1 VINFFLSYKTR
12 DTTSHDITL
21 KDIQKANKILFA
33 LFTRYGDTI
42 IDLVVI
48 KEFIEQY
55 PSKDYLILCPKQMQP
70 YVNEFLPNLKSIGV
84 NKRNWIEIFKLDS
97 TLKKWKPDIGF
108 NPWSNGLDSCY
119 FLSYCKIYQFYKDY
133 NKPKPVN
140 HYQIVRSYLRLK
152 EKVWQINSIE
162 LRSKY
167 KKVLICPE
175 STDSLRSFSNKQLD
189 EIIDNMKFEFDTQY
203 ISIASMSKEFSRENC
218 NSFIFSKTSKSSESF
233 IELLKKNDLV
243 VCADSAPLHIASA
256 LGKDVIAVFNST
268 NPNIVI
274 NTGDKIIIYEN
285 E

>member
-1 VINFFLSYKTR
+1 MVGFDCSGLAVAVVVYCCTGAHQ
-12 DTTSHDITL
+12 TS
-21 KDIQKANKILFA
+21 
-33 LFTRYGDTI
+33 
-42 IDLVVI
+42 
-48 KEFIEQY
+48 
-55 PSKDYLILCPKQMQP
+55 
-70 YVNEFLPNLKSIGV
+70 
-84 NKRNWIEIFKLDS
+84 
-97 TLKKWKPDIGF
+97 
-108 NPWSNGLDSCY
+108 
-119 FLSYCKIYQFYKDY
+119 
-133 NKPKPVN
+133 
-140 HYQIVRSYLRLK
+140 
-152 EKVWQINSIE
+152 
-162 LRSKY
+162 SKY

-203 ISIASMSKEFSRENC
+203 ISIASMSREFSRENC

-274 NTGDKIIIYEN
+274 NTGDKVIIYEN